1 MRKSD
6 HIKRLEFSDE
16 FLLDSAEKRL
26 QSGDYLGALTV
37 LNKRS
42 AMYEP
47 SADASALYADVYE
60 AMELWPL
67 AADAWFRFLDT
78 CNEADFAEGYEGLAV
93 VFMNMGNEMQSA
105 LYYHRA
111 LTSDKTK
118 EERDEEEIEFET
130 VEPSRPRLR
139 LVHSEDDD
147 PELIRE
153 GLGLLKEGELEEA
166 RKALQEVSP
175 KSADYPSAAG
185 LAAMCTLMLGDEEG
199 AEIECENLLEKHP
212 DNIQA
217 LTTYCAVLGARGNKE
232 GAKNAARKLASLETK
247 GLDDLYRVA
256 TALCETGLDE
266 EAFEKLSELKKKL
279 PYDENV
285 LYFHA
290 VAAYHT
296 DRLKEAISSL
306 ETLTTIFPRK
316 AVAKYYLVRMREL
329 RDGEGEKFPMTYYY
343 RMPEEEYR
351 TIADFFL
358 AVSSADEDRLQDYSS
373 LPVLEEYLRLA
384 FDEMEGRDDKLQMLA
399 VKVAIKT
406 RADGFLRETLLDCNG
421 NELIKLAVLH
431 DLTVR
436 NEDNSFGTVVCNL
449 YKEFF
454 TRQIEIG
461 SRKRLAF
468 LKAFADVYAKFALLG
483 EDHEGKICAAAEDV
497 YESLAEA
504 GAWEYLDERPAVAAA
519 IYREAR
525 LPRGERDIEEI
536 ARMFDAPVATVKRI
550 LDFMM

>member
-6 HIKRLEFSDE
+6 HVKRLDFSDE

-42 AMYEP
+42 AMYDP

-93 VFMNMGNEMQSA
+93 VFMNMGNDLQSA

-111 LTSDKTK
+111 LALDKTR
-118 EERDEEEIEFET
+118 EEDEEVEFET
-130 VEPSRPRLR
+130 VEPSRPHLR

-147 PELIRE
+147 PELIRR

-166 RKALQEVSP
+166 RNSLLEVSE

-185 LAAMCTLMLGDEEG
+185 LAAMCSLMLGEEES
-199 AEIECENLLEKHP
+199 AERECERLLEKHP

-217 LTTYCAVLGARGNKE
+217 LTTYCAVLGSRGNKD
-232 GAKNAARKLASLETK
+232 GAREAAKKLALLPTK

-256 TALCETGLDE
+256 TALCETGLHE
-266 EAFEKLSELKKKL
+266 EAFEKLTELKKKL

-290 VAAYHT
+290 VAGYHT
-296 DRLKEAISSL
+296 GKLKEAIASL

-329 RDGEGEKFPMTYYY
+329 RDGTGEKFPMNYYY

-358 AVSSADEDRLQDYSS
+358 AVSSADEDRLQEYAA

-399 VKVAIKT
+399 IKVANKT
-406 RADGFLRETLLDCNG
+406 RSDGFLREILLDCNG

-454 TRQIEIG
+454 TRQIEVG
-461 SRKRLAF
+461 ARKRGVF
-468 LKAFADVYAKFALLG
+468 LKAFADVYAKFALLD
-483 EDHEGKICAAAEDV
+483 EAHEGKICAAAEDV

-504 GAWEYLDERPAVAAA
+504 GAWEYLDERTAVAAA

-525 LPRGERDIEEI
+525 LTRGERDIEEI
-536 ARMFDAPVATVKRI
+536 ARMFEAPVATVKKI